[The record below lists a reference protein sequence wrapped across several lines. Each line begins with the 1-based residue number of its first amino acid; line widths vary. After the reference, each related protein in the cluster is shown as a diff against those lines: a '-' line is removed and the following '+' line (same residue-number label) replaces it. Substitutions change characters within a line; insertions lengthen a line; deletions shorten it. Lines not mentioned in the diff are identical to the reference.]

1 MKKSTSQIFTE
12 NLNRLMEMQDVKQS
26 DICRYLNVSKAT
38 VSTWCRGEKFPRI
51 DKVDMLARLFGV
63 DRSALIGEATP
74 EVTDDVVR
82 LPVLSDVAAGYENN
96 RIVMEDWEGESIEIP
111 RSYLKGHPVKDYFM
125 LRVQGDS
132 MYPLYMAGDIV
143 LVLKQAT
150 LNRSGDIGVI
160 RYDGDQATLKKVEYV
175 MGEDWMKLI
184 PINPE
189 YAPKTI
195 ENEDLELCEVLGI
208 PRMVIREIKD

>member
-189 YAPKTI
+189 YAPKMI

-208 PRMVIREIKD
+208 PRMVIREVT